1 MTRDA
6 IVLKEVSKTF
16 ESFSIDKLSFSVKKG
31 YITGLIG
38 PNGSGKTTTI
48 RMIMGLIKSGRGS
61 IKIFGEEMAGNEE
74 KIKERIGF
82 VCPEN
87 SYYDHLSVKQTG
99 RLVSAFY
106 RKWDNDLFAHYINLF
121 ELPLKSKVS
130 QLSTGMK
137 MKLSLSLA
145 LSHHADLILLDEPT
159 SGLDPLVRREVLDIL
174 SDIIQDED
182 KTILFS
188 THILNDL
195 ERVAD
200 YIVFLNKGQLVCSQ
214 SKEQLQ
220 DEFKLIRGPSGLL
233 DAELKSLFI
242 HLKETDMGFQGLS
255 KEHQAFKELFGE
267 KVLIEPASIEDIM
280 VYTLKGE
287 PHASITNERVLS
299 E

>member
-48 RMIMGLIKSGRGS
+48 RMIMGLLKSGRGS

-106 RKWDNDLFAHYINLF
+106 RKWDNDLFSHYINLF

-220 DEFKLIRGPSGLL
+220 DEFKLIRGPSVLL

-267 KVLIEPASIEDIM
+267 KVLIEPTSIEDIM

>member
-1 MTRDA
+1 MTEEV
-6 IVLKEVSKTF
+6 IVLKGVSKTF
-16 ESFSIDKLSFSVKKG
+16 ESFSINKLNFSVKKG

-48 RMIMGLIKSGRGS
+48 RMIMGLLKNNRGS
-61 IKIFGEEMAGNEE
+61 IHIFGEELEGSEE
-74 KIKERIGF
+74 RIKERIGF

-99 RLVSAFY
+99 RLVAPFY
-106 RKWDNDLFAHYINLF
+106 KRWDNDQFLYYINRF
-121 ELPLKSKVS
+121 ELPLHSKVS

-137 MKLSLSLA
+137 MKLSLSIA

-174 SDIIQDED
+174 SDIIQNED

-200 YIVFLNKGQLVCSQ
+200 YIVCLNKGQLAYSG

-233 DAELKSLFI
+233 DAELRDLFV
-242 HLKETDMGFQGLS
+242 HLKETDIGFQGLS
-255 KEHQAFKELFGE
+255 KEHQTFTELFGD
-267 KVLIEPASIEDIM
+267 KVLIESASVEDIM

-287 PHASITNERVLS
+287 AHASTTEERVFS
-299 E
+299 K